1 MFKYKYTI
9 RIEIHLIRKLFIF
22 NYNDAGMKHLI
33 LLVIFFNVG
42 FLQAWQ
48 MGSKLNIQSGKLWKD
63 PRGEPINAHGGGVLY
78 HNGVYY
84 WYGTHKI
91 QGLSEAKHAV
101 GGIHCYASND
111 LVKWLDKG
119 RVLYL
124 GNNDDCHNLQT
135 ECNFDRPKIV
145 YNAKTGNFVA
155 FSKFYLKGFD
165 VETGFVGVATS
176 KSPTGPFVYSHKFL
190 GGNAKNGSGDFAML
204 QEENGCKY
212 HCL

>member
-1 MFKYKYTI
+1 MNHKYTNH
-9 RIEIHLIRKLFIF
+9 RDIHLIRKSFTL
-22 NYNDAGMKHLI
+22 NLNGMGMKHLI
-33 LLVIFFNVG
+33 LLIIIFNVG
-42 FLQAWQ
+42 LLQAQ
-48 MGSKLNIQSGKLWKD
+48 KMGSKTKILPGKLWND
-63 PRGEPINAHGGGVLY
+63 SRGAPINAHGGGVLY

-91 QGLSEAKHAV
+91 QGLSEAKHAD

-111 LVKWLDKG
+111 LVKWSDMG

-124 GNNDDCHNLQT
+124 ENSDDRHDLQT

-155 FSKFYLKGFD
+155 FFKLYLKGFG

-176 KSPTGPFVYSHKFL
+176 KSPTGPFVYSQTRLLLWVK
-190 GGNAKNGSGDFAML
+190 
-204 QEENGCKY
+204 
-212 HCL
+212 